1 MSKNVIPYCSKFDL
15 LYAVTVKAI
24 GIEDEMAMRKNVGEI
39 VDRLEPVIN
48 AVEKPGRVVVY
59 VCAGHEV
66 SRASRHTRF
75 FKQSGAAVTHGN
87 VMAVIWTL
95 PSQQEYDEF
104 EAHCDF
110 ADDMVVTWDQRAHVN
125 LEIRFGNSMRPVGKD
140 IFLKPFPTSRDAA
153 AMDQAVN
160 KWFIDSLKIDKDFLN
175 RTFTK
180 GTRESLSN
188 SDLFGTMNKK
198 YPNKFVYTR
207 RSATSPGTPLSPD
220 VDSTPAMEYDGYY
233 YVAQR
238 NGKRAKCKRTG
249 EVFLTHKP
257 SVAPGVNYIFPLER
271 RTPDWYETV
280 SNDIFETKYEEL

>member
-110 ADDMVVTWDQRAHVN
+110 VDDTVVTWDQRAHIN
-125 LEIRFGNSMRPVGKD
+125 LEIRFGNSLRSVGKD

-198 YPNKFVYTR
+198 YPNKFVYKGQD
-207 RSATSPGTPLSPD
+207 ATKSRTPLSPD